1 MPEAPVVPVPS
12 VADMALGDLIDES
25 LKLFFPVDTVPDVLP
40 NSKSCGVMHA
50 KLWRSTLELIAADE
64 VANRPGRIKPRVLQ
78 RRRHRYPLMQ
88 RPRRQLR
95 RQPAT
100 ALSGW

>member
-1 MPEAPVVPVPS
+1 MAVPETAAGLERGCQSSRGIAEIEPGPFSAS
-12 VADMALGDLIDES
+12 V
-25 LKLFFPVDTVPDVLP
+25 FRV
-40 NSKSCGVMHA
+40 NSKSCGLMHA